1 MDARYHFVRHA
12 VRSGLVSLVLIP
24 SEDNIADALT
34 KTLRRERF
42 EKMRGFMIYGE
53 EKAH

>member
-53 EKAH
+53 KKAH